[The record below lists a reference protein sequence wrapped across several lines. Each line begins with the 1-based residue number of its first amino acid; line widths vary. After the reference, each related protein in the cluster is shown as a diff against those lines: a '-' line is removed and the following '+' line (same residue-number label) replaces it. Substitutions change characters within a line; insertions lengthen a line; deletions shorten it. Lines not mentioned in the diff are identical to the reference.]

1 MISNA
6 VSSMPLELNVLLA
19 SLQVQCSARKCF
31 VHMQTKRMVELK
43 NLSFIQKGK
52 NLHIHDQSGNIIG
65 YLSFMLQILV
75 IYKDTK
81 NAVVNAG
88 FSPSVPKH
96 LIQKSEN

>member
-1 MISNA
+1 
-6 VSSMPLELNVLLA
+6 
-19 SLQVQCSARKCF
+19 
-31 VHMQTKRMVELK
+31 MQMNQMVELK

-52 NLHIHDQSGNIIG
+52 NLNIHDQSGNIIG
-65 YLSFMLQILV
+65 YLSFMLQMLV

-88 FSPSVPKH
+88 FSPSVLKH